1 MKRSSFALASI
12 FAGLALAATAGMAE
26 AFTFKTNYTVNN
38 SLSGDNQWRGDI
50 LLNSVEYGGNT
61 YSDFAFVNSVNILQN
76 DNWTSGNTGA
86 ASADKGKFAT
96 MGLSQERLTNAG
108 AVTALGN
115 NNLSSIIDTEDKGA
129 FSMNIFFNQGVRDI
143 LIWERGINS
152 AMDIQ
157 AIDASGNAIG
167 NLLNLTK
174 SNFSNAG
181 YRLGTLEIGNSIQNV
196 GSVGVTLAQLGV
208 TDNTIAGLR
217 VSAKSSYNGPDW
229 KIVGVAA
236 EKPTTNTPEPFSMIG
251 GAIALG
257 GAALMKRRAAK

>member
-1 MKRSSFALASI
+1 MKRPSVVLATLI
-12 FAGLALAATAGMAE
+12 AGLAVTATAGIAE
-26 AFTFKTNYTVNN
+26 AFTFKTNYSLDST
-38 SLSGDNQWRGDI
+38 LSGNNQWRGDI

-61 YSDFAFVNSVNILQN
+61 YSDFALVNSVNILQN
-76 DNWTSGNTGA
+76 DNWTGGNSGA
-86 ASADKGKFAT
+86 ASADQGKFVT
-96 MGLSQERLTNAG
+96 NGLSQERLTNAG

-115 NNLSSIIDTEDKGA
+115 NNLGSIIDGEDRGA
-129 FSMNIFFNQGVRDI
+129 FSMNLFFDKGVQDI
-143 LIWERGINS
+143 LVWERGLNS

-157 AIDASGNAIG
+157 AIDVSGNAIG
-167 NLLNLTK
+167 NLLHLAQG
-174 SNFSNAG
+174 NFANAG
-181 YRLGTLEIGNSIQNV
+181 YRLGTKEIGNNIQSV

-208 TDNTIAGLR
+208 TDSAIFGLR
-217 VSAKSSYNGPDW
+217 VSAKKSYNGPDW

>member
-50 LLNSVEYGGNT
+50 LLNSVQYGGNT
-61 YSDFAFVNSVNILQN
+61 YSDFAFVNNVNILQN

-96 MGLSQERLTNAG
+96 TGLSQERLTNAG

-115 NNLSSIIDTEDKGA
+115 NNLSSIIDTEDSGK
-129 FSMNIFFNQGVRDI
+129 FSMNIFFDKEVRDI

-152 AMDIQ
+152 SMDIQ

-174 SNFSNAG
+174 NSFSNAG
-181 YRLGTLEIGNSIQNV
+181 YQLGTLEIGNSIQNV

-208 TDNTIAGLR
+208 TNNAIVGLR
-217 VSAKSSYNGPDW
+217 VSAQSNYNGPDW
-229 KIVGVAA
+229 KIAGVAA